1 MNKSNLVLGLLC
13 LIAVASLSGVAM
25 TQENDFGTIEEPLA
39 NERPLL
45 ETLDERSV
53 PEPLLEPDSNAAYQR
68 RDHFSD
74 PQGGSRPGGR
84 ADEPDLAPASSR
96 LRREEE
102 ETMDQLLDDRFV
114 RQPIAEQPRASVPR
128 VMRPRQRSRTVI
140 ETFMEVVPPEEVVEN
155 RKLQAAIKSLKTSKT
170 ESEKKKAADI
180 ISAQLKLQFERDLK
194 KREEELAKVEE
205 RVRSLREQLDKRKA
219 AQDDIINL
227 RLQTLVNDANGLGFP
242 TNNFGGSSTSG
253 AYFPE
258 AVRMN
263 QFAPRDFEL
272 VPSDHPIRDDD
283 SGLFFDRTEALP
295 RERARTDDFRPGTSR

>member
-1 MNKSNLVLGLLC
+1 MNKSNFVPGLLC
-13 LIAVASLSGVAM
+13 LTAVASLSGVAM
-25 TQENDFGTIEEPLA
+25 TQENDFGTIEEPLL
-39 NERPLL
+39 N
-45 ETLDERSV
+45 DER
-53 PEPLLEPDSNAAYQR
+53 
-68 RDHFSD
+68 
-74 PQGGSRPGGR
+74 
-84 ADEPDLAPASSR
+84 LAPQPEGSSSF
-96 LRREEE
+96 
-102 ETMDQLLDDRFV
+102 DDAPIRSNSSGDFDRMSDDERFADP
-114 RQPIAEQPRASVPR
+114 RQPQVNRPDVRSGRESAPR

-140 ETFMEVVPPEEVVEN
+140 ETFMEVVPPEEVAEN
-155 RKLQAAIKSLKTSKT
+155 RKLQAAIKSLKNSRS
-170 ESEKKKAADI
+170 ESEKKNAADI